1 MPRLQ
6 LKVPPAIQLVIAAG
20 LMWGLAEL
28 TPDLGLD
35 RDLRTWLYR
44 GLTVLGGLVVVRGW
58 WDFRRART
66 TVDPTRPHKASSLVV
81 TGAYRFSRN
90 PMYLGFLLLLIGWAA
105 FLDNAYSLAA
115 LPLIV
120 LSLTQLQIR
129 PEEDALQSR
138 FGSDWEDYA
147 RRVRRWI

>member
-1 MPRLQ
+1 MRWFQ
-6 LKVPPAIQLVIAAG
+6 LKIPPAVQLVIAAG

-90 PMYLGFLLLLIGWAA
+90 PMYLGFLALLLGWAA
-105 FLDNAYSLAA
+105 FLDNAYSLVA
-115 LPLIV
+115 LPVIV
-120 LSLTQLQIR
+120 ISLTQLQIK
-129 PEEDALQSR
+129 PEEGALQAR
-138 FGSDWEDYA
+138 FGADWEDYA

>member
-1 MPRLQ
+1 MRWFQ
-6 LKVPPAIQLVIAAG
+6 LKIPPAVQLVIAAG

>member
-35 RDLRTWLYR
+35 RGLRTWLYR